1 MVHQLLIPTEEQQD
15 ILRETAQRLAPHINQ
30 VIHHWSKTY
39 RELDRTIDTS
49 ALNEMEQMYRAY
61 FKMLIGELN
70 KELLYDRLAATAK
83 RLSQMQVTFDHL
95 ILSFHLFE
103 DSCLPYMKRSYP
115 DQQQLVEAMVAMD
128 YMCHACFSAIASSYF
143 QEKYEKKTQFK
154 PQEKMSRSLTQTY
167 KLTPRELEILKRIV
181 EGYKNR
187 EIAEML
193 RIRVKTVE
201 HHRANLMQKLGAPNV
216 VDLVKFAIR
225 NQLA

>member
-1 MVHQLLIPTEEQQD
+1 MVHQLLILTEDQQD
-15 ILRETAQRLAPHINQ
+15 ILRETARRLAPHVNQ

-39 RELDRTIDTS
+39 REMDRTIDTS
-49 ALNEMEQMYRAY
+49 ALYEMEQMYRAY
-61 FKMLIGELN
+61 FKMLLGELN
-70 KELLYDRLAATAK
+70 KELLYDRIAAAAK

-103 DSCLPYMKRSYP
+103 DSCLPYIKEVYTDKER
-115 DQQQLVEAMVAMD
+115 LLEAIVALD

-143 QEKYEKKTQFK
+143 KEKYEKKTQFK
-154 PQEKMSRSLTQTY
+154 PQEKMSKSLTQTY

-181 EGYKNR
+181 DGYKNR
-187 EIAEML
+187 EVAEIL
-193 RIRVKTVE
+193 KISVKTVE
-201 HHRANLMQKLGAPNV
+201 HHRANLMQKLGAHNA